1 MDKKDK
7 QAGVRHLLTAL
18 TFLCIAMI
26 LLAAFKLINIAPVRE
41 GVGLFIVPLQNGINA
56 AGSILADR
64 EVDRRTAGELAEEN
78 RHLEEQV
85 KALESQNL
93 HLTED
98 HDRLE
103 ELEALYALDQQYFE
117 YDTVAA
123 QVIAKEPGR
132 WYNTFTINR
141 GTASGITVD
150 MNVLCQEGLAGI
162 VTETGRNWAKVRAIA
177 DDSSKISAMLLPT
190 GDNCIIS
197 GDLTLLEEGQLIM
210 SELKTDYNV
219 VTGTKIVT
227 SQISD
232 KYLPGLLIGYVDTIE
247 QDPNHLTSNGR
258 IIPAVDFSHIRSVL
272 VILHT
277 KQDTDLPDAAKSSA
291 GSEKAASDSGNTSSE
306 NGSSAKN
313 DSSAEEV
320 SSAESTENEGNTGAD
335 TSAADNAAPAEG
347 AQEDAAGAEPGSE
360 NTVLADTAPENT
372 TPDSAAPENTTP
384 DSEASENTA
393 PADGAAETGNAET
406 AEGV

>member
-1 MDKKDK
+1 MDKRDK
-7 QAGVRHLLTAL
+7 QAGVRHLLTVL
-18 TFLCIAMI
+18 TFVCIAMI

-41 GVGLFIVPLQNGINA
+41 GAGLFIVPLQNGISA

-64 EVDRRTAGELAEEN
+64 EVDRRTAGELSAEN
-78 RHLEEQV
+78 QRLQEQV
-85 KALESQNL
+85 KALEAQNL
-93 HLTED
+93 RLTED

-103 ELEALYALDQQYFE
+103 ELEAIYALDQQYYE

-123 QVIAKEPGR
+123 QVIAKEPGK

-141 GTASGITVD
+141 GTSSGITVD

-197 GDLTLLEEGQLIM
+197 GDLTLLEEGQLIL

-232 KYLPGLLIGYVDTIE
+232 KYLPGLLVGYVDTIE

-277 KQDTDLPDAAKSSA
+277 KQSTDEPPAEKSSA
-291 GSEKAASDSGNTSSE
+291 SSEKAASGSSE
-306 NGSSAKN
+306 AKP
-313 DSSAEEV
+313 AESTASETAATE
-320 SSAESTENEGNTGAD
+320 SAESD
-335 TSAADNAAPAEG
+335 AAEMETAES
-347 AQEDAAGAEPGSE
+347 DAAGAENTGSE
-360 NTVLADTAPENT
+360 ETPSGTAGPEAGEPGT
-372 TPDSAAPENTTP
+372 AEPAAAGE
-384 DSEASENTA
+384 EAGE
-393 PADGAAETGNAET
+393 PAASGTET
-406 AEGV
+406 AGQGADEADPAQQQTAE